1 LLKKKEMRCSKRIIQ
16 YILKSLA
23 KAILKKYQ
31 PDVIGITGSVG
42 KTSAKMAIQTVL
54 KNDFK
59 VRASQKS
66 YNTETGVPL
75 TIIGSGNPGR
85 NIFGWLA
92 VILKALALIFA
103 RDKNYPQI
111 LILEMAADH
120 QGDIKY
126 LTDIAQPKIGLITSV
141 GPTHLEFFGSVAN
154 VAKEKSIMIANLNTT
169 DYAVINNDQKI
180 LVELSKKTKAQLF
193 TYGLN
198 KADLTASD
206 LELNQASGG
215 LYFKI
220 NYKDN
225 SANVNLPNLLGRP
238 IVYAFLAASAVG
250 IIYQLN
256 LKKIAERLEDFE
268 NQPGRLNL
276 LPGIKYTRIIDDSYN
291 SSPLAVKAA
300 LETLSQL
307 KCAGNKFAVLGDM
320 LELGDYTKKAHQE
333 IGELV
338 AKLAID
344 YLITVGE
351 RSHSTAESAKEFGM
365 NPDRIFSFDNPE
377 NAGCFLQD
385 RIAEGDLILVK
396 GSAAMSMERI
406 TKEIMAEPQKANKLL
421 VRQK

>member
-1 LLKKKEMRCSKRIIQ
+1 MRCSKKTIQ

-31 PDVIGITGSVG
+31 PDIIGITGSVG
-42 KTSAKMAIQTVL
+42 KTSTKMAIQTVL

-75 TIIGSGNPGR
+75 TVIGADNPGHD
-85 NIFGWLA
+85 IFGWLA
-92 VILKALALIFA
+92 VFLKAIFLIFA

-111 LILEMAADH
+111 FILEMAADH
-120 QGDIKY
+120 PGDIEY
-126 LTDIAQPKIGLITSV
+126 LTDIARPKIGLITSV

-154 VAKEKSIMIANLNTT
+154 VAREKSTMITSLHTT
-169 DYAVINNDQKI
+169 DYAVINNDQKT
-180 LVELSKKTKAQLF
+180 LAELAKKTKAQLL
-193 TYGLN
+193 TYGL
-198 KADLTASD
+198 KQADLTASD
-206 LELNQASGG
+206 IKFNQDSAG

-220 NYKDN
+220 NYKYD
-225 SANVNLPNLLGRP
+225 SASVNLPNMLGRP
-238 IVYAFLAASAVG
+238 VVYAFLAASAVG
-250 IIYQLN
+250 IIYHLD
-256 LKKIAERLEDFE
+256 LKKIAQRLEHFE
-268 NQPGRLNL
+268 NPPGRLNL
-276 LPGIKYTRIIDDSYN
+276 LPGIKCTRIIDDSYN
-291 SSPLAVKAA
+291 SSPLAAKAA

-351 RSHSTAESAKEFGM
+351 RSHHTAESAKECGM

-377 NAGCFLQD
+377 NAGCFLQE
-385 RIAEGDLILVK
+385 RIAEGDLILIK

-406 TKEIMAEPQKANKLL
+406 TKEIMAEPKRAGELL